1 MDISFSQKIHNSGLA
16 IFFKFYYDRLRIRG
30 DKMKILS
37 ILNGVCDQKLH
48 DMIERFAFREG
59 FATLTLPEFLAEGCG
74 EKRCVAIMY
83 FDLAGLKGI
92 TKELISVLYMQSP
105 IILVPSSEQEWIQ
118 DEPRCPYVSEYVK
131 YPFTAREFHR
141 LTYWYIGDQQLRERT
156 LCFGD
161 LCIDRYCH
169 EICLSGK
176 KLCISGYE
184 YDIFLVLMENLG
196 RVVTREK
203 INQYLPQRKR
213 ESARNV
219 DTHIKNLRRQLGIQ
233 DLIKCVRSV
242 GYCIPV
248 DNFYRKCKDL

>member
-1 MDISFSQKIHNSGLA
+1 
-16 IFFKFYYDRLRIRG
+16 
-30 DKMKILS
+30 MKILS

-141 LTYWYIGDQQLRERT
+141 LTHWYIGDQQLRERT

-184 YDIFLVLMENLG
+184 YEVEACIQAIRQGELEC
-196 RVVTREK
+196 
-203 INQYLPQRKR
+203 PQMPHEETLRMMR
-213 ESARNV
+213 WMDE
-219 DTHIKNLRRQLGIQ
+219 LRRQWGMKFPQ
-233 DLIKCVRSV
+233 EDAR
-242 GYCIPV
+242 
-248 DNFYRKCKDL
+248 